1 MANYPNS
8 VKNFDTKQDLTDIVY
23 AADVNVVYDEVT
35 AIESNLGTL
44 IKSRDDNWGVGT
56 FSTSSTSW
64 TSLKARITNI
74 ENGVFTIFNNYVSTD
89 GGDVIQQLTT
99 GVVALTTQQKGTA
112 TDNLL
117 NFKSDN
123 GTVIASV
130 SATGVGSFSLIDG
143 GTATN

>member
-8 VKNFDTKQDLTDIVY
+8 VKVFDTKHDLTDIVY

-35 AIESNLGTL
+35 AIQSNLGTL

-56 FSTSSTSW
+56 FSTSSTTW
-64 TSLKARITNI
+64 TSLKARVTNI

-89 GGDVIQQLTT
+89 GGDVIQQTST
-99 GVVALTTQQKGTA
+99 GVVGLTIKQKGTA

-117 NFKSDN
+117 NFKSDD
-123 GTVIASV
+123 GTIVASV
-130 SATGVGSFSLIDG
+130 SSAGVGSFSLIDG

>member
-8 VKNFDTKQDLTDIVY
+8 VKNFDIKHDLTDIVY

-35 AIESNLGTL
+35 AIQSNLGTL
-44 IKSRDDNWGVGT
+44 IKSRDDNWGTGN
-56 FSTSSTSW
+56 FSSESTTW

-74 ENGVFTIFNNYVSTD
+74 ENGVFTVFNNYVSTD
-89 GGDVIQQLTT
+89 GGDVIQQLST
-99 GVVALTTQQKGTA
+99 GVVGLTIQQAGTA

-117 NFKSDN
+117 NFKSSN

-130 SATGVGSFSLIDG
+130 SSTGVGSFSLIDG